1 MLNKS
6 ELQNLY
12 RVQREYSTDAVFI
25 LEDGYLIDCN
35 TYALDLFNYKKRK
48 EFMHLHPSE
57 LSPKLQ
63 PDGKDS
69 LSKADEMMKICLDI
83 GYHRF
88 EWMHKTKKDKNIWM
102 EVTLTK
108 LTNKPPFK
116 IHVNLRNIHKEKK
129 LTSQLHTEI
138 KQNRRLISTLEEY
151 KLIIDKMVIV
161 SKTDQMGI
169 ITYVNE
175 HFINLSGY
183 CEEELVGHSHNIIRH
198 PDTPIAVFKKMWD
211 TIRKNKVWQ
220 GTLKN
225 RAKDGSTYYVK
236 ASIVPLLDEKQN
248 ILEYIGL
255 REDITDIMEAN
266 IRIEKEKR
274 KAQEAEKAKAFF
286 LASMSHEIRTPM
298 NGIVGFTKLLSDS
311 ELNPEQKKY
320 TALIESSTKT
330 LTSIVND
337 VLDYSKIENGKMVL
351 DPIEVNP
358 FLELDSL
365 FAQFE
370 VTAIEKEIKLCMH
383 IDARICEIIKLDSL
397 RLTQVL
403 SNLISNA
410 LKFTYREG
418 SIHIHIS
425 CLKNRDESQ
434 HLLFEIVDTGIGM
447 DSEQQK
453 KIFTAF
459 EQADNSTTRKFGG
472 TGLGLSISSSLIK
485 LMNSSLKLKSEPNKG
500 STFSFT
506 LDVPICTKEPLLK
519 AILKKKRISLIYHED
534 NNEYLLVKNQL
545 DLLSI
550 TYDILYETALD
561 YDIYICF
568 DIFDSQKLLENIT
581 PSQQDIILIYPIGNV
596 IKDVHV
602 LTHYTQTPAS
612 LYRLLYNLENKK
624 SSQQTKEDVNI
635 KLLIAEDYELNRV
648 LLTEMLGKYHI
659 EPDFAINGQE
669 AVEMARSQKY
679 DLILMDINMPIINGM
694 DATKIIRIKDKK
706 VPIVALSA
714 NVMIEDRQNYLDAGM
729 NDFLSKPIE
738 RDKLFKTIQ
747 EYKKDIIPIEETVN
761 EDCSSCILAAV
772 ESLGL
777 PQETIQRLVKKFTQ
791 DSKVSLEALFEG
803 EPSHKEIELCF
814 HTLKGTAGTLKLT
827 NIARMSK
834 EIELAAKQSL
844 DMDYQQK
851 RDEVLALFTEC
862 EKHYIQEEL
871 ST

>member
-1 MLNKS
+1 MLDKS

-12 RVQREYSTDAVFI
+12 QLQREYSTDAVLI
-25 LEDGYLIDCN
+25 LEEGVFIDCN
-35 TYALDLFNYKKRK
+35 AYALDLFKYKKLK
-48 EFMHLHPSE
+48 ELINLHPSA

-63 PDGKDS
+63 PDGQDS
-69 LSKADEMMKICLDI
+69 LSKADEMINTCLDI

-88 EWMHKTKKDKNIWM
+88 EWMYKTKKDKPIWT

-116 IHVNLRNIHKEKK
+116 IHVTLRNIHKEKK

-161 SKTDQMGI
+161 SKTDAMGV
-169 ITYVNE
+169 ITYVND

-183 CEEELVGHSHNIIRH
+183 SEEELVGHSHNIIRH
-198 PDTPIAVFKKMWD
+198 PDTPVAVFKEMWD
-211 TIRKNKVWQ
+211 TIIKNKVWQ

-236 ASIVPLLDEKQN
+236 ASIVPLLDEEQN

-351 DPIEVNP
+351 DPVEVNP

-370 VTAIEKEIKLCMH
+370 VMAIEKEIKLCMH

-403 SNLISNA
+403 SNLLSNA

-425 CLKNRDESQ
+425 CLKDRDTSQ

-447 DSEQQK
+447 DIEQQK

-485 LMNSSLKLKSEPNKG
+485 LMNSSLELKSEPNKG
-500 STFSFT
+500 STFSFS
-506 LDVPICTKEPLLK
+506 LDVPVCTKKPLLK
-519 AILKKKRISLIYHED
+519 AILKKKRIALIYCED
-534 NNEYLLVKNQL
+534 NNEYLLVKDQL
-545 DLLSI
+545 DYLSI
-550 TYDILYETALD
+550 PYDILYETALD

-568 DIFDSQKLLENIT
+568 DIFDSQKLLEYINT
-581 PSQQDIILIYPIGNV
+581 DQQDIILIYPIGNV
-596 IKDVHV
+596 IEDVHI

-612 LYRLLYNLENKK
+612 LYRLLYTLENKK
-624 SSQQTKEDVNI
+624 SSKQVKEDVNI

-659 EPDFAINGQE
+659 NPDFAVNGQE
-669 AVEMARSQKY
+669 AVEMARSEKY

-694 DATKIIRIKDKK
+694 DATKIIRIKDKE

-714 NVMIEDRQNYLDAGM
+714 NVMLEDRQNYLDAGM

-747 EYKKDIIPIEETVN
+747 EYKKGITPLEEPTN
-761 EDCSSCILAAV
+761 EDFSCCILDAV

-777 PQETIQRLVKKFTQ
+777 PEETIQRLVKKFTQ
-791 DSKVSLEALFEG
+791 DSKISLETLFDN
-803 EPSHKEIELCF
+803 EPSHEEIALCF
-814 HTLKGTAGTLKLT
+814 HTLKGTAGTLRLT
-827 NIARMSK
+827 TIADISK
-834 EIELAAKQSL
+834 EVEHAAKESQ
-844 DMDYQQK
+844 DIDYQKK
-851 RDEVLALFTEC
+851 RDEVLALFSEC
-862 EKHYIQEEL
+862 EKYYLEEEL
-871 ST
+871 KT